1 MARIIVCVDI
11 DAFFA
16 SVEQQDNPALKGK
29 PIAVTGAGERTVIM
43 TSSYEARAYG
53 VKTGMT
59 VYEAKR
65 LCPHIILI
73 VVRQC
78 PMHGKKRF
86 FKQERDASCVSDSP
100 LYSTMYG
107 VPGPVA
113 VGNAETIT
121 AWSPLWTR

>member
-1 MARIIVCVDI
+1 
-11 DAFFA
+11 
-16 SVEQQDNPALKGK
+16 
-29 PIAVTGAGERTVIM
+29 VTGAGERTVIM